1 MSDIRFLTAPGSF
14 HTLIDK
20 PGQTY
25 PGISWAEIAR
35 MVATPQAKEKQD
47 ADFFIPSTYREHDGR
62 SHEAQRERGAYRM
75 LALDIDR
82 GNPSLDDVLTAVEA
96 VCGPVSLLAYS
107 SSGATPENRK
117 WRVLLPLAS
126 FLTGADYELAQT
138 ALFDLLHAQ
147 GIHPDGALARCGQ
160 PIYLPNVPLGKR
172 NPDLTPIF
180 YQHRIIRAGT
190 LRLDAD
196 SAIRQEIDRRLEQ
209 YRLAAEQAEIA
220 RRERDRQRAER
231 RQKFPDQVS
240 PVDAFNADHSI
251 EDLFARYQYERRGS
265 SHHYRSRYQ
274 TSHSYATQNFG
285 THWVSLSGS
294 DAAAG
299 VGRQKSLGEHSYC
312 WGDAWDLW
320 VHYEHRG
327 DFDAAV
333 RAYGAEIRGTNAEID
348 IPQNGMDDFDYV
360 APTSNEISTE
370 RSVNETKVADPAN
383 EISSD
388 DDIDL
393 DDFDTPDAPESAP
406 DWPTLYDM
414 FDEASIEPRRWI
426 YASHYLRSFV
436 SVLASAG
443 GIGKTSLQIVEALAI
458 VTGRPLLGEEVK
470 ERTNVWLVNLED
482 PLEEIQR
489 RVLAAMRHY
498 GIKPDDVRGRLFVN
512 AGRDFSLKFG
522 IQTRDGV
529 LPNTKLVEYL
539 CKQIPQK
546 QIGCVFIDPFVNAHA
561 IQENDNMAVNAIV
574 AEIRRVADETKCA
587 IGLVHHIRKGNGS
600 DDASIDSVRGAGSLI
615 GAARA
620 ARVVNRMSADDA
632 VKLGIDETEARSV
645 FRVDDGKANLAPPA
659 AAAVYR
665 KMEGVKI
672 DNGEW
677 IGVCVPYSLPDAFD
691 GISAKDA
698 RNIQRIVANALED
711 GDPYRESVQSKR
723 WVGVAVGDM
732 IGIDISDKAGKA
744 KVASIVKTWIKTNVL
759 AVDRITDP
767 RQAREVAV
775 IVQGDWISH
784 DEV

>member
-20 PGQTY
+20 PGQVY
-25 PGISWAEIAR
+25 PGISWADIAR
-35 MVATPQAKEKQD
+35 MVSAPQAKEKID

-62 SHEAQRERGAYRM
+62 SHEAQRERGAFRM
-75 LALDIDR
+75 LALDIDK
-82 GNPSLDDVLTAVEA
+82 GNPSLDDVLAAVEA

-117 WRVLLPLAS
+117 WRVLLPLS
-126 FLTGADYELAQT
+126 GVLSGADYELAQT
-138 ALFDLLHAQ
+138 ALFDLLHAN

-160 PIYLPNVPLGKR
+160 PIYLPNVPIGKR

-180 YQHRIIRAGT
+180 YQHRIVRAGT

-209 YRLAAEQAEIA
+209 YRLAAEQADRA
-220 RRERDRQRAER
+220 RAERERQRAER

-265 SHHYRSRYQ
+265 SQHYRSRYQ
-274 TSHSYATQNFG
+274 TSPSFATQNFLS
-285 THWVSLSGS
+285 HWVSLSGS

-299 VGRQKSLGEHSYC
+299 VGKSKSLGENSYC
-312 WGDAWDLW
+312 WGDAFDLF
-320 VHYEHRG
+320 VHYEHDG
-327 DFDAAV
+327 DFDKAV
-333 RAYGAEIRGTNAEID
+333 RAYGLEISPAKAEID
-348 IPQNGMDDFDYV
+348 VPENGMDDFDYV
-360 APTSNEISTE
+360 APQAAQE
-370 RSVNETKVADPAN
+370 APASA
-383 EISSD
+383 EA

-393 DDFDTPDAPESAP
+393 DSFDTPDAPEAAP

-426 YASHYLRSFV
+426 YAHHYLRSFV

-470 ERTNVWLVNLED
+470 ERTNVWIVNLED

-498 GIKPDDVRGRLFVN
+498 GIKPAEVEGRLFVN
-512 AGRDFSLKFG
+512 AGRDFSMKFG
-522 IQTRDGV
+522 IQTREGV

-539 CKQIPQK
+539 CAKIPEK
-546 QIGCVFIDPFVNAHA
+546 QIGCVFIDPFVGAHN
-561 IQENDNMAVNAIV
+561 INENDNMAVNAIV

-587 IGLVHHIRKGNGS
+587 IGLVHHIRKGNGE
-600 DDASIDSVRGAGSLI
+600 DASIDSVRGAGSLI

-620 ARVVNRMSADDA
+620 ARVVNKVSEDDA
-632 VKLGIDETEARSV
+632 MKLGVDMDKAKGI

-659 AAAVYR
+659 DKSTYR
-665 KMEGVKI
+665 QMIGVKI

-677 IGVCVPYSLPDAFD
+677 IGVCVPFDLPDEWKGMTDAVVNEMLRMIELGPRTDDGSQEYYSIRPQDKDRFAGRVITTFAFD
-691 GISAKDA
+691 DPAHMKNDGQAK
-698 RNIQRIVANALED
+698 RI
-711 GDPYRESVQSKR
+711 
-723 WVGVAVGDM
+723 
-732 IGIDISDKAGKA
+732 I
-744 KVASIVKTWIKTNVL
+744 KTWHDKGLIEEFEYRSESQRK
-759 AVDRITDP
+759 DRKGVRP
-767 RQAREVAV
+767 VGRVGEQF
-775 IVQGDWISH
+775 
-784 DEV
+784 

>member
-14 HTLIDK
+14 HTLINK
-20 PGQTY
+20 PGV
-25 PGISWAEIAR
+25 SWAEIAR
-35 MVATPQAKEKQD
+35 MVSTPQAKEKID
-47 ADFFIPSTYREHDGR
+47 ADFFIPSTYREYDGR
-62 SHEAQRERGAYRM
+62 SHEAQRERGAFRM

-82 GNPSLDDVLTAVEA
+82 GNPSLDDVLAAVEA

-117 WRVLLPLAS
+117 WRVLIPLAGVLS
-126 FLTGADYELAQT
+126 GADYELAQT
-138 ALFDLLHAQ
+138 ALFDLLHAN

-160 PIYLPNVPLGKR
+160 PIYLPNVPLAKR

-180 YQHRIIRAGT
+180 YQQRIIRAGT

-209 YRLAAEQAEIA
+209 YRLAAEQADRA
-220 RRERDRQRAER
+220 RAERERQRAER

-240 PVDAFNADHSI
+240 PVDAFNADHTI

-265 SHHYRSRYQ
+265 SQHYRSRYQ
-274 TSHSYATQNFG
+274 TSPSFATQNFLS
-285 THWVSLSGS
+285 HWVSLSGS

-299 VGRQKSLGEHSYC
+299 IGRSKSLGENSFC
-312 WGDAWDLW
+312 WGDAWDLF
-320 VHYEHRG
+320 VHYEHDG
-327 DFDAAV
+327 DFDKAV
-333 RAYGAEIRGTNAEID
+333 RAYGLEISPAKAEID
-348 IPQNGMDDFDYV
+348 VPENGMDDFDYV
-360 APTSNEISTE
+360 APTSNEISSE
-370 RSVNETKVADPAN
+370 KIVNETKVADPAN

-393 DDFDTPDAPESAP
+393 DSFDTPDAPESAP

-426 YASHYLRSFV
+426 YAHHYLRSFV

-470 ERTNVWLVNLED
+470 ERTNVWIVNLED

-498 GIKPDDVRGRLFVN
+498 GIKPAEVEGRLFVN
-512 AGRDFSLKFG
+512 AGRDFSMKFG
-522 IQTRDGV
+522 IQTREGV

-539 CKQIPQK
+539 CAKIPEK
-546 QIGCVFIDPFVNAHA
+546 QIGCVFIDPFVGAHN
-561 IQENDNMAVNAIV
+561 INENDNMAVNAIV
-574 AEIRRVADETKCA
+574 AEIRRVADETKSA
-587 IGLVHHIRKGNGS
+587 IGLVHHIRKGNGE
-600 DDASIDSVRGAGSLI
+600 DASIDSVRGAGSLI

-632 VKLGIDETEARSV
+632 AKLGIDETEARSIM
-645 FRVDDGKANLAPPA
+645 RVDDGKANLAPPA

-677 IGVCVPYSLPDAFD
+677 IGVCVPYTLPDAFD
-691 GISAKDA
+691 GISGKDA
-698 RNIQRIVANALED
+698 KAAQRIVADAHTNDEPL
-711 GDPYRESVQSKR
+711 RESQQSKK
-723 WVGVAVGDM
+723 WVGVPIADM
-732 IGIDISDKAGKA
+732 LGIDITEKKGKA
-744 KVASIVKTWIKTNVL
+744 KVSSIIKTWIKTNVL
-759 AVDRITDP
+759 AVERITDP

-775 IVQGDWISH
+775 VVVGEWISH

>member
-20 PGQTY
+20 PGQVY
-25 PGISWAEIAR
+25 PGISWADIAR
-35 MVATPQAKEKQD
+35 MVSTPQAKEKID

-62 SHEAQRERGAYRM
+62 SHEAQRERGAFRM

-82 GNPSLDDVLTAVEA
+82 GNPSLDDVLAAVEA
-96 VCGPVSLLAYS
+96 VCGPVSMLAYS

-117 WRVLLPLAS
+117 WRVLIPLAGVLS
-126 FLTGADYELAQT
+126 GADYELAQT
-138 ALFDLLHAQ
+138 ALFDLLHAN

-180 YQHRIIRAGT
+180 YQHCIVRGGM

-209 YRLAAEQAEIA
+209 YRLAAEQADRA
-220 RRERDRQRAER
+220 RAERERQRAER

-240 PVDAFNADHSI
+240 PIDAFNADHSI

-265 SHHYRSRYQ
+265 SQHYRSRYQ
-274 TSHSYATQNFG
+274 TSPSFATQNFV

-299 VGRQKSLGEHSYC
+299 VGKSKSLGENSYC
-312 WGDAWDLW
+312 WGDAFDLF
-320 VHYEHRG
+320 VHYEHDG
-327 DFDAAV
+327 DFDKAV
-333 RAYGAEIRGTNAEID
+333 RAYGLEISPAKAEID
-348 IPQNGMDDFDYV
+348 VPENGMDDFDYV
-360 APTSNEISTE
+360 APQAAQE
-370 RSVNETKVADPAN
+370 APASA
-383 EISSD
+383 EA

-393 DDFDTPDAPESAP
+393 DSFDTPDAPEAAP

-426 YASHYLRSFV
+426 YAHHYLRSFV

-470 ERTNVWLVNLED
+470 ERTNVWIVNLED

-498 GIKPDDVRGRLFVN
+498 GIKPAEVEGRLFVN

-522 IQTRDGV
+522 IQTREGV

-546 QIGCVFIDPFVNAHA
+546 QIGCVFIDPFVGAHN
-561 IQENDNMAVNAIV
+561 INENDNMAVNAIV

-587 IGLVHHIRKGNGS
+587 IGLVHHIRKGNGE
-600 DDASIDSVRGAGSLI
+600 DASIDSVRGAGSLI

-632 VKLGIDETEARSV
+632 AKLGIDEAEARSI

-659 AAAVYR
+659 ASAVYR

-677 IGVCVPYSLPDAFD
+677 IGVCLPYTLPDAFD

-698 RNIQRIVANALED
+698 KAAQRIVADAHTNDEPL
-711 GDPYRESVQSKR
+711 RESQQSKK
-723 WVGVAVGDM
+723 WVGVPIADM
-732 IGIDISDKAGKA
+732 LGIDITEKKGKA
-744 KVASIVKTWIKTNVL
+744 KVSSIIKTWIKTNVL
-759 AVDRITDP
+759 AVERITDP

-775 IVQGDWISH
+775 VVVGEWISH

>member
-20 PGQTY
+20 PGQVY
-25 PGISWAEIAR
+25 PGISWADIAR
-35 MVATPQAKEKQD
+35 MVSTPQAKEKID

-62 SHEAQRERGAYRM
+62 SHEAQRERGAFRM

-82 GNPSLDDVLTAVEA
+82 GNPSLDDVLAAVEA

-117 WRVLLPLAS
+117 WRVLLPLAGALS
-126 FLTGADYELAQT
+126 GADYELAQT
-138 ALFDLLHAQ
+138 ALFDLLHAN

-160 PIYLPNVPLGKR
+160 PIYLPNVPLAKR

-209 YRLAAEQAEIA
+209 YRLAAEQADRA
-220 RRERDRQRAER
+220 RADRERQRAER

-240 PVDAFNADHSI
+240 PVDAFNADHTI

-265 SHHYRSRYQ
+265 SQHYRSRYQ
-274 TSHSYATQNFG
+274 TSHSFATQNFLS
-285 THWVSLSGS
+285 HWVSLSGS

-299 VGRQKSLGEHSYC
+299 VGKSKSLGENSYC
-312 WGDAWDLW
+312 WGDAFDLF
-320 VHYEHRG
+320 VHYEHDG
-327 DFDAAV
+327 DFDKAV
-333 RAYGAEIRGTNAEID
+333 RAYGLEISPAKAEID
-348 IPQNGMDDFDYV
+348 VPENGMDDFDYV
-360 APTSNEISTE
+360 APQAAQE
-370 RSVNETKVADPAN
+370 APA
-383 EISSD
+383 SAQA

-393 DDFDTPDAPESAP
+393 DSFDTPDAPEAAP

-426 YASHYLRSFV
+426 YAHHYLRSFV

-470 ERTNVWLVNLED
+470 ERTNVWIVNLED
-482 PLEEIQR
+482 PLAEIQR

-498 GIKPDDVRGRLFVN
+498 GIKPAEVEGRLFVN

-522 IQTRDGV
+522 IQTREGV

-539 CKQIPQK
+539 CAKIPEK
-546 QIGCVFIDPFVNAHA
+546 QIGCVFIDPFVGAHN
-561 IQENDNMAVNAIV
+561 INENDNMAVNAIV

-587 IGLVHHIRKGNGS
+587 IGLVHHIRKGNGE
-600 DDASIDSVRGAGSLI
+600 DASIDSVRGAGSLI

-632 VKLGIDETEARSV
+632 AKLGIDENEARSIM
-645 FRVDDGKANLAPPA
+645 RVDDGKANLAPPA

-677 IGVCVPYSLPDAFD
+677 IGVCVPYTLPDAFD

-698 RNIQRIVANALED
+698 KAAQRIVSDAHTNDEPL
-711 GDPYRESVQSKR
+711 RESQQSKK
-723 WVGVAVGDM
+723 WVGVPIADM
-732 IGIDISDKAGKA
+732 LGIDITEKKGKA
-744 KVASIVKTWIKTNVL
+744 KVSSIIKTWIKTNVL
-759 AVDRITDP
+759 AVERITDP

-775 IVQGDWISH
+775 VVVGEWISH

>member
-20 PGQTY
+20 PGQSY
-25 PGISWAEIAR
+25 PGISWADIAR
-35 MVATPQAKEKQD
+35 MVSTPQAKEKID

-62 SHEAQRERGAYRM
+62 SHEAQRERGAFRM

-82 GNPSLDDVLTAVEA
+82 GNPSLDDVLAAVEA

-117 WRVLLPLAS
+117 WRVLIPLAGVLS
-126 FLTGADYELAQT
+126 GADYELAQT
-138 ALFDLLHAQ
+138 ALFDLLHAN

-180 YQHRIIRAGT
+180 YQHCIVRGGM

-209 YRLAAEQAEIA
+209 YRLAAEQADRA
-220 RRERDRQRAER
+220 RAERERQRAER

-240 PVDAFNADHSI
+240 PVDAFNADHTI

-265 SHHYRSRYQ
+265 SQHYRSRYQ
-274 TSHSYATQNFG
+274 TSPSFATQNFV

-299 VGRQKSLGEHSYC
+299 VGKSKSLGENSYC
-312 WGDAWDLW
+312 WGDAFDLF
-320 VHYEHRG
+320 VHYEHDG
-327 DFDAAV
+327 DFDKAV
-333 RAYGAEIRGTNAEID
+333 RAYGLEISPAKTEID
-348 IPQNGMDDFDYV
+348 MPENGMDDFDYV
-360 APTSNEISTE
+360 APQAAPEP
-370 RSVNETKVADPAN
+370 PASA
-383 EISSD
+383 EA

-393 DDFDTPDAPESAP
+393 GSFDTPDAPEAAP

-426 YASHYLRSFV
+426 YAHHYLRSFV

-470 ERTNVWLVNLED
+470 ERTNVWIVNLED

-498 GIKPDDVRGRLFVN
+498 GIKPSEVEGRLFVN

-522 IQTRDGV
+522 IQTREGV

-539 CKQIPQK
+539 CKKIPEK
-546 QIGCVFIDPFVNAHA
+546 QIGCVFIDPFVGAHN
-561 IQENDNMAVNAIV
+561 INENDNMAVNAIV

-587 IGLVHHIRKGNGS
+587 IGLVHHIRKGNGE
-600 DDASIDSVRGAGSLI
+600 DASIDSVRGAGSLI

-632 VKLGIDETEARSV
+632 AKLGIDETEARSV

-659 AAAVYR
+659 NAAVYR

-677 IGVCVPYSLPDAFD
+677 IGVCIPYSLPDAFD
-691 GISAKDA
+691 GISGKDA
-698 RNIQRIVANALED
+698 RRMQQIVAEAHTD
-711 GDPYRESVQSKR
+711 GDPLKESSQSPR
-723 WVGVAVGDM
+723 WVGVPAADM
-732 IGIDISDKAGKA
+732 LGIDITDKKGRA
-744 KVASIVKTWIKTNVL
+744 KVTSILKTWMRTNVL
-759 AVDRITDP
+759 STEKVFDKKKG
-767 RQAREVAV
+767 REVSVV
-775 IVQGDWISH
+775 IVGEWINGDEI
-784 DEV
+784 

>member
-20 PGQTY
+20 PGHVY
-25 PGISWAEIAR
+25 PGISWADIAK
-35 MVATPQAKEKQD
+35 MVSTPQAKEKID

-62 SHEAQRERGAYRM
+62 SHEAQRERGAFRM

-82 GNPSLDDVLTAVEA
+82 GNPSLDDVLAAVEA

-117 WRVLLPLAS
+117 WRVLLPLAGALS
-126 FLTGADYELAQT
+126 GADYELAQT
-138 ALFDLLHAQ
+138 ALFDLLHAN

-160 PIYLPNVPLGKR
+160 PIYLPNVPLAKR

-209 YRLAAEQAEIA
+209 YRLAAEQADRA
-220 RRERDRQRAER
+220 RADRERQRAER

-240 PVDAFNADHSI
+240 PVDAFNADHTI

-265 SHHYRSRYQ
+265 SQHYRSRYQ
-274 TSHSYATQNFG
+274 TSPSFATQNFLS
-285 THWVSLSGS
+285 HWVSLSGS

-299 VGRQKSLGEHSYC
+299 VGKSKSLGENSYC
-312 WGDAWDLW
+312 WGDAFDLF
-320 VHYEHRG
+320 VHYEHDG
-327 DFDAAV
+327 DFDKAV
-333 RAYGAEIRGTNAEID
+333 RAYGLEISPAKAEID
-348 IPQNGMDDFDYV
+348 VPENGMDDFDYV
-360 APTSNEISTE
+360 APQAAQE
-370 RSVNETKVADPAN
+370 APA
-383 EISSD
+383 SAQA

-393 DDFDTPDAPESAP
+393 DSFDTPDAPEAAP

-426 YASHYLRSFV
+426 YAHHYLRSFV

-470 ERTNVWLVNLED
+470 ERTNVWIVNLED

-498 GIKPDDVRGRLFVN
+498 GIKPAEVEGRLFVN

-522 IQTRDGV
+522 IQTREGV

-539 CKQIPQK
+539 CKKIPEK
-546 QIGCVFIDPFVNAHA
+546 QIGCVFIDPFVGAHN
-561 IQENDNMAVNAIV
+561 INENDNMAVNAIV

-587 IGLVHHIRKGNGS
+587 IGLVHHIRKGNGE
-600 DDASIDSVRGAGSLI
+600 DASIDSVRGAGSLI

-620 ARVVNRMSADDA
+620 ARVVNKVSEDDA
-632 VKLGIDETEARSV
+632 MKLGVDMDKAKGI

-659 AAAVYR
+659 DKSTYR
-665 KMEGVKI
+665 QMIGVKI

-677 IGVCVPYSLPDAFD
+677 IGVCVPFDLPDEWKGMTDAVVNEMLRMIELGPRTDDGSQEYYSIRPQDKDRFAGRVITTFAFD
-691 GISAKDA
+691 DPAHMKNDGQAK
-698 RNIQRIVANALED
+698 RI
-711 GDPYRESVQSKR
+711 
-723 WVGVAVGDM
+723 
-732 IGIDISDKAGKA
+732 I
-744 KVASIVKTWIKTNVL
+744 KTWHDKGLIEEFEYRSESQRK
-759 AVDRITDP
+759 DRKGVRP
-767 RQAREVAV
+767 VGRVGEQF
-775 IVQGDWISH
+775 
-784 DEV
+784 

>member
-20 PGQTY
+20 PGQVY
-25 PGISWAEIAR
+25 PGISWADIAR
-35 MVATPQAKEKQD
+35 MVSTPQAKEKID

-62 SHEAQRERGAYRM
+62 SHEAQRERGAFRM

-82 GNPSLDDVLTAVEA
+82 GNPSLDDVLAAVEA

-117 WRVLLPLAS
+117 WRVLLPLS
-126 FLTGADYELAQT
+126 GVLSGADYELAQT
-138 ALFDLLHAQ
+138 ALFDLLHAN

-160 PIYLPNVPLGKR
+160 PIYLPNVPLAKR

-209 YRLAAEQAEIA
+209 YRLAAEQADRA
-220 RRERDRQRAER
+220 RAERERQRAER

-240 PVDAFNADHSI
+240 PVDAFNADHTI

-265 SHHYRSRYQ
+265 SQHYRSRYQ
-274 TSHSYATQNFG
+274 TSPSFATQNFLS
-285 THWVSLSGS
+285 HWVSLSGS

-299 VGRQKSLGEHSYC
+299 VGRPKSLGESSYC
-312 WGDAWDLW
+312 WGDAWDLF
-320 VHYEHRG
+320 VHYEHQG
-327 DFDAAV
+327 DFDKAV
-333 RAYGAEIRGTNAEID
+333 RAYGLEISPAKAEIEL
-348 IPQNGMDDFDYV
+348 PENGMDDFDYV
-360 APTSNEISTE
+360 APQAAQE
-370 RSVNETKVADPAN
+370 APA
-383 EISSD
+383 SAQA

-393 DDFDTPDAPESAP
+393 DSFDTPDAPEAAP

-426 YASHYLRSFV
+426 YAHHYLRSFV

-482 PLEEIQR
+482 PLSEIQR

-498 GIKPDDVRGRLFVN
+498 GIKPAEVEGRLFVN

-539 CKQIPQK
+539 CAKIPEK
-546 QIGCVFIDPFVNAHA
+546 QIGCVFIDPFVAAHSLSS
-561 IQENDNMAVNAIV
+561 ENDNVGINAIV

-587 IGLVHHIRKGNGS
+587 IGLVHHIRKGNGE
-600 DDASIDSVRGAGSLI
+600 DASIDSVRGAGSLI

-632 VKLGIDETEARSV
+632 AKLGIDENEARSIM
-645 FRVDDGKANLAPPA
+645 RVDDGKANLAPPA

-677 IGVCVPYSLPDAFD
+677 IGVCVPYTLPDAFD

-698 RNIQRIVANALED
+698 KAAQRIVADAHTNDEPL
-711 GDPYRESVQSKR
+711 RESQQSKK
-723 WVGVAVGDM
+723 WVGVPIADM
-732 IGIDISDKAGKA
+732 LGIDITEKKGKA
-744 KVASIVKTWIKTNVL
+744 KVAAIIKTWIKTNVL
-759 AVDRITDP
+759 AVERITDP

-775 IVQGDWISH
+775 VVVGEWISH

>member
-1 MSDIRFLTAPGSF
+1 
-14 HTLIDK
+14 
-20 PGQTY
+20 
-25 PGISWAEIAR
+25 
-35 MVATPQAKEKQD
+35 MVSTPQAKEKID

-62 SHEAQRERGAYRM
+62 SHEAQRERGAFRM

-82 GNPSLDDVLTAVEA
+82 GNPSLDDVLAAVEA
-96 VCGPVSLLAYS
+96 VCGPVSMLAYS

-117 WRVLLPLAS
+117 WRVLIPLAGVLS
-126 FLTGADYELAQT
+126 GADYELAQT
-138 ALFDLLHAQ
+138 ALFDLLHAN

-180 YQHRIIRAGT
+180 YQHCIVRGGM

-209 YRLAAEQAEIA
+209 YRLAAEQADRA
-220 RRERDRQRAER
+220 RAERERQRAER

-265 SHHYRSRYQ
+265 SQHYRSRYQ
-274 TSHSYATQNFG
+274 TSPSFATQNFV

-299 VGRQKSLGEHSYC
+299 VGKSKSLGENSYC
-312 WGDAWDLW
+312 WGDAFDLF
-320 VHYEHRG
+320 VHYEHDG
-327 DFDAAV
+327 DFDKAV
-333 RAYGAEIRGTNAEID
+333 RAYGLEISPAKAEID
-348 IPQNGMDDFDYV
+348 VPENGMDDFDYV
-360 APTSNEISTE
+360 APQAAQE
-370 RSVNETKVADPAN
+370 APA
-383 EISSD
+383 SAQA

-393 DDFDTPDAPESAP
+393 DSFDTPDAPEAAP

-426 YASHYLRSFV
+426 YAHHYLRSFV

-470 ERTNVWLVNLED
+470 ERTNVWIVNLED

-498 GIKPDDVRGRLFVN
+498 GIKPAEVEGRLFVN

-522 IQTRDGV
+522 IQTREGV

-546 QIGCVFIDPFVNAHA
+546 KIGCVFIDPFVGAHN
-561 IQENDNMAVNAIV
+561 INENDNMAVNAIV

-587 IGLVHHIRKGNGS
+587 IGLVHHIRKGNGE
-600 DDASIDSVRGAGSLI
+600 DASIDSVRGAGSLI

-632 VKLGIDETEARSV
+632 AKLGIDEAEARSV

-659 AAAVYR
+659 NAAVYR

-677 IGVCVPYSLPDAFD
+677 IGVCLPYTLPDAFD

-698 RNIQRIVANALED
+698 KAAQRIVADAHTNDEPL
-711 GDPYRESVQSKR
+711 RESQQSKK
-723 WVGVAVGDM
+723 WVGVPIADM
-732 IGIDISDKAGKA
+732 LGIDITEKKGKA
-744 KVASIVKTWIKTNVL
+744 KVSSIIKTWIKTNVL
-759 AVDRITDP
+759 AVERITDP

-775 IVQGDWISH
+775 VVVGEWISH